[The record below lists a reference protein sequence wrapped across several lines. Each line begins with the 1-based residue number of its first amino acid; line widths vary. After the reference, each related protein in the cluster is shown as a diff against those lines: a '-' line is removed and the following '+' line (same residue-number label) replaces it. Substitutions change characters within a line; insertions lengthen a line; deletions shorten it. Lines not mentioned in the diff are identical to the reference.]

1 MPALTDL
8 RIDIV
13 SDVVCPWCIV
23 GYLRLQQALAKLDS
37 KLNVQLHW
45 QPFEL
50 NPHLP
55 AEGQNLREH
64 IQQKY
69 GSSVEQSETARQQ
82 LKQIG
87 SDLGFDFNFNSDSRI
102 YNTFEAHQLLH
113 WAATYQKQTELK
125 LALFEAYFSQQLAP
139 SDRENLLAVVAKV
152 GLDSSLAEQVLNE
165 KLYAEEVREKEY
177 SWQNQGIKAV
187 PAFIFNQ
194 RFLLSGAQNSD
205 TLIQVIEQSLQ
216 D

>member
-1 MPALTDL
+1 MPAITDL